1 MYDNPRGTCNDS
13 RHHIVNG
20 FCLSCLKESD
30 VGYEPS
36 VKVIK
41 RSNNW
46 NIHNTDGSK
55 TSFYD
60 CKGCE
65 DVDDLAEHWELK
77 GDEFNC
83 LKAIV
88 GIAKGSRHDGTTPL
102 RDAKKLVHYA
112 NRILKRIENDRT

>member
-1 MYDNPRGTCNDS
+1 MAYRYDDD
-13 RHHIVNG
+13 
-20 FCLSCLKESD
+20 KEYNNAELVD
-30 VGYEPS
+30 VKGIR
-36 VKVIK
+36 KK
-41 RSNNW
+41 
-46 NIHNTDGSK
+46 HNTDGSK

-65 DVDDLAEHWELK
+65 DVDDLSEHWELK

-88 GIAKGSRHDGTTPL
+88 GIAKGSRHSGTSPL

-112 NRILKRIENDRT
+112 NRILKRIEND